1 MKGGLDSGL
10 NRMHKFY
17 INTDNLEKVAAM
29 VRDKIHTR
37 ARARAHTC
45 ENSMV
50 VAPATAATFCSWI
63 KNGSKKPALNGR
75 QTDDL

>member
-1 MKGGLDSGL
+1 MRDGLDSGL

-37 ARARAHTC
+37 ARACAHTR

-50 VAPATAATFCSWI
+50 VAAAIKATFCSWI
-63 KNGSKKPALNGR
+63 KKWVKK
-75 QTDDL
+75 TSF